1 MINRD
6 MLIAALES
14 AENENREIEFS
25 YTSNDGVSVSIA
37 IIPDVMVTGD
47 EVQIFDLEKGT
58 GCVIAIDLSKVTD
71 FYRDVNK
78 FAVEGAF
85 GTYTICT

>member
-1 MINRD
+1 
-6 MLIAALES
+6 
-14 AENENREIEFS
+14 
-25 YTSNDGVSVSIA
+25 
-37 IIPDVMVTGD
+37 MVIGD

-85 GTYTICT
+85 GTYTIYT